1 MEIIGHT
8 VELLEDPFGVLE
20 GERYEFFLQIAVDE
34 EDELYTEN
42 GLQLKVIFSLV
53 NDDPKILQYYF
64 IEQTTEKILDFA
76 LEEDEEA
83 LVSDYCKKNLSFEE
97 EEV

>member
-1 MEIIGHT
+1 MEITGHT
-8 VELLEDPFGVLE
+8 VELLEDPFGVLT
-20 GERYEFFLQIAVDE
+20 GDRYEFFLQISVDE

-42 GLQLKVIFSLV
+42 GILLKVIFSIV
-53 NDDPKILQYYF
+53 NEEPKILQYYF
-64 IEQTTEKILDFA
+64 IERSTENILDFA

-83 LVSDYCKKNLSFEE
+83 LVKDYCKENLSE

>member
-1 MEIIGHT
+1 MEITGHT
-8 VELLEDPFGVLE
+8 VELLEDPFGVLT
-20 GERYEFFLQIAVDE
+20 GDRYEFFLQISVDE

-42 GLQLKVIFSLV
+42 GIFLKVIFSMV
-53 NDDPKILQYYF
+53 NEEPKILQYYF
-64 IEQTTEKILDFA
+64 IERTTENILDFA

-83 LVSDYCKKNLSFEE
+83 LVKDYCKGNLSVE

>member
-1 MEIIGHT
+1 MEIIGHS

-42 GLQLKVIFSLV
+42 GLQLKVIFSFV

-64 IEQTTEKILDFA
+64 IERSTEKILDFA
-76 LEEDEEA
+76 LEEDEEV
-83 LVSDYCKKNLSFEE
+83 LVRNYCKENISLE